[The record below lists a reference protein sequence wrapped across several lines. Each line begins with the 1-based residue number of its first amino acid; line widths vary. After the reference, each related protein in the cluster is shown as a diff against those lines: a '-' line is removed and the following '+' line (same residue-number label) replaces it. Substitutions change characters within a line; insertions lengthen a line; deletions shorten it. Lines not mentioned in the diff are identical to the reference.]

1 MRKQRPHIRHGER
14 ASSIVEAMLCMFL
27 ILLLTFGL
35 LQFFYYSVAQ
45 MVTDYAA
52 FRAARSVAV
61 GFKEVIAEREAKLKA
76 IAASGR
82 MRFPIDLAPNPDKDG
97 QYMDSS
103 IIAILGADDGLRK
116 EKAPFSTPAGQFE
129 YERLAI
135 IDYMEQRRDLKY
147 EYWEEKYNILTIE
160 KGASGTSFSVKTHE
174 VGNALSST
182 ASFHNYPWAIVQKIR
197 KAFLSNNQLDISAEA
212 ELANHAAAFTE

>member
-14 ASSIVEAMLCMFL
+14 ASSIVEAILCMFL

-76 IAASGR
+76 IAASGK
-82 MRFPIDLAPNPDKDG
+82 MRFPLDTKSDAELPFAT
-97 QYMDSS
+97 
-103 IIAILGADDGLRK
+103 AI
-116 EKAPFSTPAGQFE
+116 GQFW

-135 IDYMEQRRDLKY
+135 IDYMEMTRDLRY
-147 EYWEEKYNILTIE
+147 DYWTAEEKKNDSDDNS
-160 KGASGTSFSVKTHE
+160 ASTSFELKTKE
-174 VGNALSST
+174 VGSSLATT
-182 ASFHNYPWAIVQKIR
+182 ATFYDYPWIMPFR
-197 KAFLSNNQLDISAEA
+197 GAFLNTGKLDISAEA

>member
-76 IAASGR
+76 IAASGK
-82 MRFPIDLAPNPDKDG
+82 MRFPLDTKSDAELPFAT
-97 QYMDSS
+97 
-103 IIAILGADDGLRK
+103 AI
-116 EKAPFSTPAGQFE
+116 GQFW

-135 IDYMEQRRDLKY
+135 IDYMEMTRL
-147 EYWEEKYNILTIE
+147 
-160 KGASGTSFSVKTHE
+160 
-174 VGNALSST
+174 
-182 ASFHNYPWAIVQKIR
+182 
-197 KAFLSNNQLDISAEA
+197 
-212 ELANHAAAFTE
+212 